1 MHSFISVVFVD
12 SVAPSMSS
20 VANRK
25 RYIYEVR
32 DSKDLKIE
40 IGDIL
45 TRHYVRNV
53 KQDLVEPYK
62 LTYGTETKIPED
74 EDYIYVENIWRD
86 VDIGKMPTEMSHIA
100 ATGAWRIITSWTKV
114 GRNTDCIPKDTEEMK
129 TLGDVFTKLESGV
142 AYGPNGEKLFAINND
157 VAMTVSS
164 EEELEEWRKALE
176 PPLIHFE
183 NGRLIRVN
191 TNEKSKEENNMNMKK
206 IMGNVLFGKYDSS
219 TIKYSFNGIAF
230 LGADGTYN
238 VYEKDGSLTNVSDL
252 VMDIPVFA
260 MPVSKA
266 KIAVGDVILSPD
278 GNKPL
283 VVKEINDVTIV
294 AVEPYTT
301 EIKTFAPRKSI
312 FGFDFYT
319 KIVTP
324 MDMFGGATANADNP
338 FGSMLPFLMFGD
350 GKFDDNAMLMF
361 AMMGGGT
368 AFEGNNMLPFLL
380 MNKGG
385 DNDFLST
392 FMLMNAFNQNK

>member
-32 DSKDLKIE
+32 DCKDLKI
-40 IGDIL
+40 GDIL
-45 TRHYVRNV
+45 SRHYVQNV

-74 EDYIYVENIWRD
+74 EDYIYIENIWRD

-142 AYGPNGEKLFAINND
+142 AYGPNGEKLFAINKD

-176 PPLIHFE
+176 PPLIRFV
-183 NGRLIRVN
+183 NGRLFEVN
-191 TNEKSKEENNMNMKK
+191 TNENSKEENNMNMMK
-206 IMGNVLFGKYDSS
+206 IMGNVLFGKYDNS

-324 MDMFGGATANADNP
+324 MDMFGGTTANADNP
-338 FGSMLPFLMFGD
+338 FGNMLPFLMFGD
-350 GKFDDNAMLMF
+350 GKFDDNSMLML

>member
-1 MHSFISVVFVD
+1 MHNFISVVFVD
-12 SVAPSMSS
+12 SVAPSLSS
-20 VANRK
+20 VVNRK

-32 DSKDLKIE
+32 DCKDLK

-53 KQDLVEPYK
+53 KQDLIEPYK
-62 LTYGTETKIPED
+62 LTYGNETKIPED
-74 EDYIYVENIWRD
+74 EDYIYIENIWRD

-142 AYGPNGEKLFAINND
+142 AYGPNGEKL
-157 VAMTVSS
+157 VALR
-164 EEELEEWRKALE
+164 E
-176 PPLIHFE
+176 PLIHFE
-183 NGRLIRVN
+183 NGRLISVN

-206 IMGNVLFGKYDSS
+206 IMGNVLFGKYDNS

-324 MDMFGGATANADNP
+324 MDMFGGTTANADNP
-338 FGSMLPFLMFGD
+338 FGNMLPFLMFGD

-380 MNKGG
+380 MNKDG

>member
-1 MHSFISVVFVD
+1 MHNFISVVFVD
-12 SVAPSMSS
+12 SVAPSLSS

-25 RYIYEVR
+25 RYIYEIR
-32 DSKDLKIE
+32 DGKDLK

-53 KQDLVEPYK
+53 KQDLIEPYK
-62 LTYGTETKIPED
+62 LTYGNETKIPEG
-74 EDYIYVENIWRD
+74 EDYIYIENIWRD

-142 AYGPNGEKLFAINND
+142 AYGPNGEKL
-157 VAMTVSS
+157 VALR
-164 EEELEEWRKALE
+164 E
-176 PPLIHFE
+176 PLIHFE
-183 NGRLIRVN
+183 NGRLISVN

-206 IMGNVLFGKYDSS
+206 IMGNVLFGKYDNS

-238 VYEKDGSLTNVSDL
+238 VYEEDGSLTNVSDL

-266 KIAVGDVILSPD
+266 KITVGDVILSPD

-324 MDMFGGATANADNP
+324 MDMFGGTTANADNP
-338 FGSMLPFLMFGD
+338 FGNMLPFLMFGD
-350 GKFDDNAMLMF
+350 GKFDDNAMLML

-380 MNKGG
+380 MNK
-385 DNDFLST
+385 DRKSVV
-392 FMLMNAFNQNK
+392 

>member
-1 MHSFISVVFVD
+1 MHNFINVVFVG
-12 SVAPSMSS
+12 SITPSMSS
-20 VANRK
+20 IANRK
-25 RYIYEVR
+25 RYIYEI
-32 DSKDLKIE
+32 KDCNNLK

-45 TRHYVRNV
+45 SRHYVRNV
-53 KQDLVEPYK
+53 KQDLIEPYK
-62 LTYGTETKIPED
+62 LTYGNETKIPED
-74 EDYIYVENIWRD
+74 EDYIYIENIWRD
-86 VDIGKMPTEMSHIA
+86 VDVGRMPTEMSHIA
-100 ATGAWRIITSWTKV
+100 ATGAWRIITSWEKV
-114 GRNTDCIPKDTEEMK
+114 GRNTDCIPKKAETF
-129 TLGDVFTKLESGV
+129 GDLVAKLESKV
-142 AYGPNGEKLFAINND
+142 AYGPNGEKLFAIRDAAIN
-157 VAMTVSS
+157 AS
-164 EEELEEWRKALE
+164 EKDLEECRE
-176 PPLIHFE
+176 MTGRPFIRFV
-183 NGRLIRVN
+183 NGRLFEVN
-191 TNEKSKEENNMNMKK
+191 TNENSKEENNMNMKK
-206 IMGNVLFGKYDSS
+206 IMGNVLFGKYDNS

-294 AVEPYTT
+294 AIEPYTT

-324 MDMFGGATANADNP
+324 MDMFGSATANTDNP
-338 FGSMLPFLMFGD
+338 FGNMLPFLMFSD
-350 GKFDDNAMLMF
+350 GKFDDNSMLML

>member
-1 MHSFISVVFVD
+1 
-12 SVAPSMSS
+12 
-20 VANRK
+20 
-25 RYIYEVR
+25 
-32 DSKDLKIE
+32 
-40 IGDIL
+40 
-45 TRHYVRNV
+45 
-53 KQDLVEPYK
+53 
-62 LTYGTETKIPED
+62 
-74 EDYIYVENIWRD
+74 
-86 VDIGKMPTEMSHIA
+86 
-100 ATGAWRIITSWTKV
+100 
-114 GRNTDCIPKDTEEMK
+114 
-129 TLGDVFTKLESGV
+129 
-142 AYGPNGEKLFAINND
+142 
-157 VAMTVSS
+157 
-164 EEELEEWRKALE
+164 
-176 PPLIHFE
+176 
-183 NGRLIRVN
+183 
-191 TNEKSKEENNMNMKK
+191 MNMKK
-206 IMGNVLFGKYDSS
+206 IMGNVLFGKYDNS

-260 MPVSKA
+260 MPVSKT

-283 VVKEINDVTIV
+283 VVKEISDEQIV

-301 EIKTFAPRKSI
+301 QVKTFVPRKSI

-324 MDMFGGATANADNP
+324 MDMFGGAATANADNP
-338 FGSMLPFLMFGD
+338 FGNILPFLMLGD
-350 GKFDDNAMLMF
+350 GKFDDNAMLML

>member
-32 DSKDLKIE
+32 DCKDLKI
-40 IGDIL
+40 GDIL
-45 TRHYVRNV
+45 NRHYVRNV

-74 EDYIYVENIWRD
+74 EDYIYIENIWRD
-86 VDIGKMPTEMSHIA
+86 VDIEKMPTEMSHIA

-114 GRNTDCIPKDTEEMK
+114 GRNTDCLPKDTEEMK
-129 TLGDVFTKLESGV
+129 TLGDVFTKLESGI
-142 AYGPNGEKLFAINND
+142 AYGPNGEKL
-157 VAMTVSS
+157 VALR
-164 EEELEEWRKALE
+164 E
-176 PPLIHFE
+176 PLIHFE
-183 NGRLIRVN
+183 NGRLISVN

-238 VYEKDGSLTNVSDL
+238 VYENDGTLTNVSDL

-260 MPVSKA
+260 MPVSKT

-324 MDMFGGATANADNP
+324 MDMFGGTTANADNP
-338 FGSMLPFLMFGD
+338 FGNMLPFLMFGD
-350 GKFDDNAMLMF
+350 GKFDDNSMLML

-380 MNKGG
+380 MSKGG

>member
-12 SVAPSMSS
+12 SLSPSLSS

-32 DSKDLKIE
+32 DCNDLK

-53 KQDLVEPYK
+53 KQDLIEPYK
-62 LTYGTETKIPED
+62 LTYGNETKIPED
-74 EDYIYVENIWRD
+74 EDYIYIENIWRD

-129 TLGDVFTKLESGV
+129 TLGDVFAELELESGI
-142 AYGPNGEKLFAINND
+142 AYGHNGEKLLALRNPA
-157 VAMTVSS
+157 VTVS
-164 EEELEEWRKALE
+164 EKDLEEWRKMAE
-176 PPLIHFE
+176 SPLIHFE

-191 TNEKSKEENNMNMKK
+191 VNENSKEENNMNMKK
-206 IMGNVLFGKYDSS
+206 IMGNVLFGKYDNS

-238 VYEKDGSLTNVSDL
+238 VYENDGSLTNVSDL

-260 MPVSKA
+260 MPVSKT

-283 VVKEINDVTIV
+283 VVKEISDEQIV

-301 EIKTFAPRKSI
+301 QVKTFVPRKSI

-324 MDMFGGATANADNP
+324 MDMFGGAATANADNP
-338 FGSMLPFLMFGD
+338 FGNMLPFLMLGD
-350 GKFDDNAMLMF
+350 GKFDDNAMLML

-380 MNKGG
+380 MNKDG

>member
-12 SVAPSMSS
+12 SVAPSISS

-32 DSKDLKIE
+32 DCKDLKI
-40 IGDIL
+40 GDIL
-45 TRHYVRNV
+45 SRHYVRNV
-53 KQDLVEPYK
+53 KQDLIEPYK
-62 LTYGTETKIPED
+62 LTYGNETKIPED
-74 EDYIYVENIWRD
+74 EDYIYIENIWRD

-100 ATGAWRIITSWTKV
+100 ATGAWRIITSWSKV

-142 AYGPNGEKLFAINND
+142 AYGPNGEKL
-157 VAMTVSS
+157 VALR
-164 EEELEEWRKALE
+164 E
-176 PPLIHFE
+176 PLIHFE
-183 NGRLIRVN
+183 NGRLISVN

-260 MPVSKA
+260 MPVSKT

-324 MDMFGGATANADNP
+324 MDMFGGTTANADNP
-338 FGSMLPFLMFGD
+338 FGNMLPFLMFGD
-350 GKFDDNAMLMF
+350 GKFDDNSMLML

-368 AFEGNNMLPFLL
+368 AFEGNNILPFLL
-380 MNKGG
+380 MSKGG

>member
-1 MHSFISVVFVD
+1 MHNFISVVFVD

-20 VANRK
+20 IANRK
-25 RYIYEVR
+25 RYIYEIK
-32 DSKDLKIE
+32 DCKDLE
-40 IGDIL
+40 VGDIISRL
-45 TRHYVRNV
+45 FVQNV
-53 KQDLVEPYK
+53 SQDIFEPYK
-62 LTYGTETKIPED
+62 LTYGKETKIPED
-74 EDYIYVENIWRD
+74 EDYIYVEKIFRD
-86 VDIGKMPTEMSHIA
+86 VNVGKMPTEMSHIA
-100 ATGAWRIITSWTKV
+100 AMSAWRRITWWKKI
-114 GRNTDCIPKDTEEMK
+114 GRNTDCIPKDAKKVETF
-129 TLGDVFTKLESGV
+129 GDVVAKLELESGI
-142 AYGPNGEKLFAINND
+142 AYGPHGEKLMALRNPA
-157 VAMTVSS
+157 VTVS
-164 EEELEEWRKALE
+164 EKDLEEWRKMAE
-176 PPLIHFE
+176 SPLINFE
-183 NGRLIRVN
+183 NGRLIKVN
-191 TNEKSKEENNMNMKK
+191 TSENSKEENNMNMKK
-206 IMGNVLFGKYDSS
+206 IMGNVLFGKYDNS

-260 MPVSKA
+260 MPVSKT

-283 VVKEINDVTIV
+283 VVKEISDEQIV

-338 FGSMLPFLMFGD
+338 FGNMLPFLMLGD
-350 GKFDDNAMLMF
+350 GKFDDNSMLMF

>member
-1 MHSFISVVFVD
+1 MHNFISVVFVD

-20 VANRK
+20 IANRK
-25 RYIYEVR
+25 RYIYEVG
-32 DSKDLKIE
+32 DDYYLE
-40 IGDIL
+40 VGDIL
-45 TRHYVRNV
+45 NRNYVQNV
-53 KQDLVEPYK
+53 KQDLSKPNK
-62 LTYGTETKIPED
+62 LTYGKETKIPEG
-74 EDYIYVENIWRD
+74 EDYIYVEKMWLD
-86 VDIGKMPTEMSHIA
+86 VNVEKMPAEMSHIA
-100 ATGAWRIITSWTKV
+100 AMGAWRKITDLTKV
-114 GRNTDCIPKDTEEMK
+114 GRNTDCIPKDTDEIK
-129 TLGDVFTKLESGV
+129 TFGDLVAKLEHESGV
-142 AYGPNGEKLFAINND
+142 AYGHNGEKLFAINN
-157 VAMTVSS
+157 VPMATLE
-164 EEELEEWRKALE
+164 EEELKVKEWLKNSE
-176 PPLIHFE
+176 PFIRFE
-183 NGRLIRVN
+183 NGRLFEVN
-191 TNEKSKEENNMNMKK
+191 INENSKEENNMNMKK
-206 IMGNVLFGKYDSS
+206 IMGNVLFGKYDNS

-238 VYEKDGSLTNVSDL
+238 IYEEDGTLTNVSDL

-260 MPVSKA
+260 MPVSKT
-266 KIAVGDVILSPD
+266 KIAVGDVILSPN

-283 VVKEINDVTIV
+283 VVKRISDEQIV

-324 MDMFGGATANADNP
+324 MDMFGGTTANADNP
-338 FGSMLPFLMFGD
+338 FGSILPFLMFGD
-350 GKFDDNAMLMF
+350 DKFDDNAMFML

-385 DNDFLST
+385 DNDFLSA